1 MRSSQT
7 GFSLIES
14 MIATLVIA
22 VGLLGVASLQMI
34 ALKGNS
40 HAVQQGHASHLMGA
54 LLERMRSN
62 SDGVYADDYTIADS
76 TGYNCATPLTKNCE
90 DGVTSCTSQEL
101 AKSDLH
107 YTICGHDSTHLGGVL
122 GSLSNGSIL
131 ISCIGGVG
139 SCINGINFRIRWN
152 ERILGEEGGGQK
164 VLPREISL
172 NTVIAP

>member
-1 MRSSQT
+1 
-7 GFSLIES
+7 
-14 MIATLVIA
+14 MIATLVIS

-34 ALKGNS
+34 ALKGS
-40 HAVQQGHASHLMGA
+40 THGVQQGHASNLMGS

-62 SDGVYADDYTIADS
+62 SDGVYADHYNIVDS
-76 TGYNCATPLTKNCE
+76 TGYNCSAPLIKNCE
-90 DGVTSCTSQEL
+90 DGVTSCSSEAL

-107 YTICGHDSTHLGGVL
+107 YTLCGHDSTHLGGVL

-131 ISCIGGVG
+131 ISCIGGAG
-139 SCINGINFRIRWN
+139 SCINGINFRIRWKQQ
-152 ERILGEEGGGQK
+152 ILSQEGGGQK